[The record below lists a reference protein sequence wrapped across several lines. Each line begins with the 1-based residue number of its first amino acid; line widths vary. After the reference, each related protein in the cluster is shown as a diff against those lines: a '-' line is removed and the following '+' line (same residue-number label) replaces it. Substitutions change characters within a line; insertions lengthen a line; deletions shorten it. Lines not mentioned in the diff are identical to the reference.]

1 MKVFITVWKLIEPRC
16 HLDLMVIKQH
26 LLTTK
31 PVMTEM

>member
-1 MKVFITVWKLIEPRC
+1 MKVFITVGKLIEHKC
-16 HLDLMVIKQH
+16 HLDLMVIKH